1 MWHLT
6 ALTLD
11 RIGANAARFLNE
23 RLELTDEFGRPL
35 DSIVWLR
42 NGGGKSTVL
51 SLLCAH
57 LRPKRTDFLAT
68 SSTGK
73 HLQDYVHSGD
83 TSHTILEWINER
95 GERLLT
101 GAVYEWDGLTAPE
114 DPTKHH
120 DRLNQSWYSLVPAP
134 GMTAAELPRT
144 DADGKP
150 LRLKEYKAALR
161 ALPANLE
168 LVICDDQTRWGKT
181 LDSRGLD
188 QDLLTPILAM
198 NATEGGIDGAFSY
211 TSPDGFIRYLLTL
224 VADPSSADS
233 VAGTLERVRQQLANR
248 PRTVADLTFASEAET
263 HLRTLAYTHAQHLT
277 AATDLKSARTDAAA
291 LAGSFQARIRATETQ
306 TATHSQ
312 QLAEA
317 KAAQSAARNA
327 RDIATNTASE
337 LRRIAA
343 VLRHDAAKE
352 AHAVTDAART
362 AARRH
367 VAALRGVEP
376 LARHRGQERQVAQ
389 LELQLKQ
396 QAEGAAPLADSK
408 DEAASVLF
416 RALSAELDHIQA
428 RSLSLEA
435 ERSQQQTRWEDAR
448 GDRAAA
454 QREMSVLAT
463 TETQL
468 RASIS
473 SFDSTRLQAVQDGL
487 LGDDETPDDGM
498 TRHAATDNKQEVR
511 VGEIDARRTELA
523 AQRKD
528 AQAPLAAAR
537 AAALEAEV
545 AQRDAQRE
553 HTDMITVIAALGSN
567 PDVHD
572 LAQDS
577 DVDVV
582 AEAAELA
589 GRALELVEH
598 IDRDRMRHA
607 VDAAAARRALGELER
622 SQLLPPDVDLERALG
637 ALADAGIAATSGWRY
652 LADNVPV
659 IRHHEVMAKVP
670 SLVAGIAVHD
680 ASSLQ
685 AAREVLD
692 SAQLRP
698 ITAIGVGTTAELHA
712 AQDNQ
717 TAGGPTWLMRVAPA
731 LTDRTA
737 AEQETELRALE
748 VREADALDGKL
759 AGRRTRLTAL
769 EAALT
774 NLAQTFP
781 PAVVRAVTERLA
793 SATQTAA
800 GCQENLRVL
809 EARVLDLT
817 DQDSALATE
826 RTALSDERRLRAGQL
841 ERLRTLITLAQAAVS
856 ARTLLSALPAQVQ
869 AQREREAE
877 ATRQEAL
884 AAEALQTVKV
894 ASADDERSRQA
905 LTAQRDQLPDG
916 ARTAALLASAEPVP
930 SLAEARDDYEQA
942 ALAYE
947 RATGGSELSATV
959 TAQREVLKTYA
970 GVVAAL
976 PTQVRADAQAL
987 LDAGT
992 DPEQL
997 PSMTRAADQL
1007 ERTTDEQLQAAS
1019 AELALAEGE
1028 VRAATPT
1035 DRPRHRVLEGAE
1047 PTTRQAA
1054 LEAARQED
1062 EVRDRALAEENAAE
1076 LRRTRLTEQVKDHQ
1090 QLISDLTVLLAT
1102 LPDRQDADA
1111 FDGDTA
1117 LAREQTTLVAARL
1130 GEAQQKESKK
1140 RDELQR
1146 RAQEIFAWAADPRF
1160 TPVTD
1165 HMTSRFRSPDL
1176 ADSLAPEAAS
1186 LAEVMA
1192 QAAATL
1198 RAHLEELNEHQ
1209 KTAVTAMRGMV
1220 RGALKTLA
1228 RLEAKSAFP
1237 DTLPAWEGQ
1246 KFLKVRPKRAP
1257 DLTDAV
1263 LDDRIGRVVEAMCAA
1278 GSEIPKGPDL
1288 LWAATHAVVGDG
1300 NWTAQVLKPTVDS
1313 TIELCTVTQ
1322 MRKWSGGEKVTANL
1336 LLFALAVQVRA
1347 DERGRDHV
1355 GFGVLPLDNPLGKA
1369 SYVPFL
1375 ELQRKVAQAYGIQ
1388 LLFLTGVADLRAVG
1402 RFPNIIRMA
1411 NRSSGTRR
1419 YVGVDSREVEPDA
1432 VGLISQARIH
1442 RPEPIPGL

>member
-11 RIGANAARFLNE
+11 RIGANAARFLDE

-83 TSHTILEWINER
+83 TSHTILEWVNER
-95 GERLLT
+95 GQRLLT

-114 DPTKHH
+114 DPTKNH
-120 DRLNQSWYSLVPAP
+120 DRLTQAWYSLVPAP
-134 GMTAAELPRT
+134 GMTAAQLPRAG
-144 DADGKP
+144 ADGKP
-150 LRLKEYKAALR
+150 LRLKDYKAALR

-168 LVICDDQTRWGKT
+168 LVICDDQSRWGKT

-248 PRTVADLTFASEAET
+248 PRTVVDLTFASEAET
-263 HLRTLAYTHAQHLT
+263 HLRTLASANEQHLT
-277 AATDLKSARTDAAA
+277 AATELESARTDAAA
-291 LAGSFQARIRATETQ
+291 LAGSFQARIRATETL
-306 TATHSQ
+306 TATHSRE
-312 QLAEA
+312 LAEA

-327 RDIATNTASE
+327 RDIATSTASE

-343 VLRHDAAKE
+343 VLRQDAARE
-352 AHAVTDAART
+352 GHAVTEADRT
-362 AARRH
+362 AARTH
-367 VAALRGVEP
+367 VAALRGVDP

-389 LELQLKQ
+389 LERQLTQ
-396 QAEGAAPLADSK
+396 QLAGAAPLADSK
-408 DEAASVLF
+408 DAAASVLF
-416 RALSAELDHIQA
+416 RALSTELDQIQN
-428 RSLSLEA
+428 RSLSREV
-435 ERSQQQTRWEDAR
+435 ERSQQQIRWDAAR
-448 GDRAAA
+448 ADRAAA

-468 RASIS
+468 RASIG
-473 SFDSTRLQAVQDGL
+473 SFDSTRLQAVRDGL
-487 LGDDETPDDGM
+487 LGVDEVPDDGLR
-498 TRHAATDNKQEVR
+498 RHAATDHRQAAR
-511 VGEIDARRTELA
+511 VVEIDARRTELTS
-523 AQRKD
+523 QRKD
-528 AQAPLAAAR
+528 AQASLIDAR
-537 AAALEAEV
+537 TTALQAEV
-545 AQRDAQRE
+545 AHRDAQRE
-553 HTDMITVIAALGSN
+553 HTDMVTAITTLGSN
-567 PDVHD
+567 PEVHD

-582 AEAAELA
+582 AEAADLA
-589 GRALELVEH
+589 GRALDLVER

-607 VDAAAARRALGELER
+607 VDAAAARRALDELER

-637 ALADAGIAATSGWRY
+637 ALAEAGIASTSGWRY

-659 IRHHEVMAKVP
+659 ARHHEVMTKVP

-680 ASSLQ
+680 PSSLQ
-685 AAREVLD
+685 AARDVLD

-698 ITAIGVGTTAELHA
+698 ITAIGVGTTADLHA
-712 AQDNQ
+712 AQDSR
-717 TAGGPTWLMRVAPA
+717 AGDAPAWIMRVAPS

-737 AEQETELRALE
+737 AEQETELLALE
-748 VREADALDGKL
+748 VREADALDSKL
-759 AGRRTRLTAL
+759 AVKRTRLAAV
-769 EAALT
+769 ESALT
-774 NLAQTFP
+774 TLAHTFP
-781 PAVVRAVTERLA
+781 LPVVRTVTERLA
-793 SATQTAA
+793 MATQTATA
-800 GCQENLRVL
+800 RQESLRAF
-809 EARVLDLT
+809 EARLLDLT
-817 DQDSALATE
+817 EQDSALASE
-826 RTALSDERRLRAGQL
+826 RTMLSDERRLRAAQL
-841 ERLRTLITLAQAAVS
+841 ERLRSLVTLAQAATS
-856 ARTLLSALPAQVQ
+856 ARTQLTALPAQGQ

-884 AAEALQTVKV
+884 AATALQAAEA
-894 ASADDERSRQA
+894 ASAEDEQSRRTW
-905 LTAQRDQLPDG
+905 TAQRDQLPNS
-916 ARTAALLASAEPVP
+916 ARTAADRAWDERDLPM
-930 SLAEARDDYEQA
+930 AEARDNYEQA
-942 ALAYE
+942 VLAYE
-947 RATGGSELSATV
+947 RATRGSELAATV
-959 TAQREVLKTYA
+959 TAQREVLTTYA

-976 PTQVRADAQAL
+976 PTQVRDDAQLL

-992 DPEQL
+992 DPQQLTTMMLAAEQ
-997 PSMTRAADQL
+997 R

-1019 AELALAEGE
+1019 TELALADGE

-1062 EVRDRALAEENAAE
+1062 DVRDRALAEENAAE
-1076 LRRTRLTEQVKDHQ
+1076 LRRTQLLELVKDHQ
-1090 QLISDLTVLLAT
+1090 QLISDLTVLLTA
-1102 LPDRQDADA
+1102 LPEAQDADA

-1117 LAREQTTLVAARL
+1117 LAREQTTLVATRL
-1130 GEAQQKESKK
+1130 GGAQQRESKK
-1140 RDELQR
+1140 REELQR

-1160 TPVTD
+1160 APVTD

-1176 ADSLAPEAAS
+1176 AASLAPEAAP
-1186 LAEVMA
+1186 LAEAMA

-1228 RLEAKSAFP
+1228 RLQAKSAFP
-1237 DTLPAWEGQ
+1237 DTLPAWEGRR
-1246 KFLKVRPKRAP
+1246 FLTVGPKRAP

-1288 LWAATHAVVGDG
+1288 LWAATHAVVGEG

-1313 TIELCTVTQ
+1313 SIERCTVTQ